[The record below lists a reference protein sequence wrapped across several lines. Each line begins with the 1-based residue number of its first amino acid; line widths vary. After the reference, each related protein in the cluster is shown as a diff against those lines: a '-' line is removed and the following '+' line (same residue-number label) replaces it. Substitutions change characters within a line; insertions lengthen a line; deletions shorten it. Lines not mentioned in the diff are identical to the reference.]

1 MDGILWPRS
10 GSNSE
15 VSKACD
21 LAGSL
26 FRQGTVTTRT
36 CSETGDWSDVD
47 LSTCTLIID
56 SPPFLLLSFVL
67 GLEELCSVEDTSELE
82 AEVNF
87 YNNDVIIIL
96 TQTSICLLSTDG

>member
-10 GSNSE
+10 ESNSG
-15 VSKACD
+15 VSKACS

-47 LSTCTLIID
+47 LSTCTLIAD
-56 SPPFLLLSFVL
+56 SPPFILLSFVL
-67 GLEELCSVEDTSELE
+67 EIKEVRNVEDTSELE
-82 AEVNF
+82 TEVVSY
-87 YNNDVIIIL
+87 YNDIIIN
-96 TQTSICLLSTDG
+96 